1 LAEPSI
7 MSTNGITSNASRS
20 LTRQHAT
27 ALQQQQPA
35 SIWALVVAALLLGL
49 AYAPNFRDLYSI
61 WDGDPNY
68 SHGKLVIPIALFIL
82 WRRLSETS
90 ADPSSTNVVGSWWGW
105 VFLTAILAVRA
116 IAYERNS
123 QWIETATIV
132 PAIACIIW
140 TFGSWPLL
148 QRVWPAIM
156 FLVFLLPLPRP
167 VNELI
172 SLPLQRIAAS
182 GSCFLLQLSG
192 FWAIQEGNVINLA
205 TPHGPM
211 PLDVALACNGLRM
224 LMTMAAT
231 ITATIILIPL
241 PTWKRI
247 TLLASTVP
255 IAMLSNMLR
264 IVATGW
270 CYYEIT
276 GPKAKEWAHDL
287 SGYLMM
293 PMALVLVGLELQ
305 LLSWLV
311 PNRTAEDDNDQKVVI
326 PLINEKASSKK
337 PRQNADLD
345 ELV

>member
-1 LAEPSI
+1 
-7 MSTNGITSNASRS
+7 MSTNGISSNAGWS
-20 LTRQHAT
+20 LARQQRR
-27 ALQQQQPA
+27 LPA
-35 SIWALVVAALLLGL
+35 SIWTLVLATLVLGL
-49 AYAPNFRDLYSI
+49 AYAPNFRDLYST
-61 WDGDPNY
+61 WNDDPNY

-90 ADPSSTNVVGSWWGW
+90 AQPTSTNVGESWWGW
-105 VFLTAILAVRA
+105 VLLTAILAVRA

-123 QWIETATIV
+123 QWVETATLV

-140 TFGSWPLL
+140 TFGGWPLL
-148 QRVWPAIM
+148 RRVWPAVM
-156 FLVFLLPLPRP
+156 FLVFLLPLPQP

-172 SLPLQRIAAS
+172 SLPLQRIAAT

-192 FWAIQEGNVINLA
+192 FWAIQEGNVINLE

-293 PMALVLVGLELQ
+293 PMALLLVGLELQ

-311 PNRTAEDDNDQKVVI
+311 PDRTAEDDDDQKIVMFPRRSEDSDI
-326 PLINEKASSKK
+326 PLINKEASSKK
-337 PRQNADLD
+337 PGQNADLD